1 MEEETITVNKAFD
14 FIINEFGNRMMLA
27 AALGQS
33 FEGERDLYTVLGYPK
48 SLSFADYYAKYTRQD
63 IAARIV
69 ETVHRHKKPVV
80 VSVNVVSGAD
90 AVYNRFGQVM
100 DSGGVPTYLTAERAM
115 VCLNEFV
122 RYRLVKER
130 GRIGEWLR

>member
-1 MEEETITVNKAFD
+1 VLHTT
-14 FIINEFGNRMMLA
+14 
-27 AALGQS
+27 
-33 FEGERDLYTVLGYPK
+33 DLEIEHYEK
-48 SLSFADYYAKYTRQD
+48 N

-69 ETVHRHKKPVV
+69 ATVHKHKKPTV

-115 VCLNEFV
+115 ACLNEFI
-122 RYRLVKER
+122 RYRLIKER
-130 GRIGEWLR
+130 HVISEWLR

>member
-1 MEEETITVNKAFD
+1 VD
-14 FIINEFGNRMMLA
+14 
-27 AALGQS
+27 
-33 FEGERDLYTVLGYPK
+33 
-48 SLSFADYYAKYTRQD
+48 
-63 IAARIV
+63 
-69 ETVHRHKKPVV
+69 TVHRHKKPTV

-115 VCLNEFV
+115 ACLNEFV

-130 GRIGEWLR
+130 GLMAEWLR